1 MTRNKFRRLL
11 ACLLCLILIT
21 SLVPAMGETLQ
32 DCHRVKLEKHDTKQS
47 NGSIIRIWTAT
58 TALPAV
64 DAELAAISQKF
75 ADEIGPTLPQAAN
88 KTSRNSRVDV
98 ETRYSRTG
106 LKWMSFVIQARTT
119 YHRQL
124 VGQVLETRTYDMTTG
139 EQYELEDLFPEDSDV
154 WSFLASEVRSQ
165 VLAYFPDEEAPGNL
179 VDEMCTEEALR
190 KADYSLHGFSLVLH
204 YPASYLYPQHQ
215 TLMEVTIMYD
225 RIRPYMTEEAQAQT
239 DNLSY
244 YKTCAL
250 TFDDGPS
257 RDNTTNV
264 MQNLM
269 IAGCRATFFVIGNR
283 ISKYTDQMQREHDE
297 GHAIGSHNW
306 HHGNVTKSS
315 AASLRAMK
323 GKCDNAFIAAIGI
336 PPRYNRVPYGLY
348 PKMNSA
354 KVGWA
359 NIQWSVDTY
368 DWRGISSTNVLNK
381 VKKQIADGDII
392 LCHDIKDNTP
402 TSAARICEY
411 LTENGYMLLT
421 IDELFA
427 KDGVT
432 LEPDT
437 VYFRCT
443 NGDTSIK
450 K

>member
-1 MTRNKFRRLL
+1 MARNKFRRLL

-190 KADYSLHGFSLVLH
+190 KAD
-204 YPASYLYPQHQ
+204 
-215 TLMEVTIMYD
+215 
-225 RIRPYMTEEAQAQT
+225 
-239 DNLSY
+239 
-244 YKTCAL
+244 
-250 TFDDGPS
+250 
-257 RDNTTNV
+257 
-264 MQNLM
+264 
-269 IAGCRATFFVIGNR
+269 
-283 ISKYTDQMQREHDE
+283 
-297 GHAIGSHNW
+297 
-306 HHGNVTKSS
+306 
-315 AASLRAMK
+315 
-323 GKCDNAFIAAIGI
+323 
-336 PPRYNRVPYGLY
+336 
-348 PKMNSA
+348 
-354 KVGWA
+354 
-359 NIQWSVDTY
+359 
-368 DWRGISSTNVLNK
+368 
-381 VKKQIADGDII
+381 
-392 LCHDIKDNTP
+392 
-402 TSAARICEY
+402 
-411 LTENGYMLLT
+411 
-421 IDELFA
+421 
-427 KDGVT
+427 
-432 LEPDT
+432 
-437 VYFRCT
+437 
-443 NGDTSIK
+443 
-450 K
+450 